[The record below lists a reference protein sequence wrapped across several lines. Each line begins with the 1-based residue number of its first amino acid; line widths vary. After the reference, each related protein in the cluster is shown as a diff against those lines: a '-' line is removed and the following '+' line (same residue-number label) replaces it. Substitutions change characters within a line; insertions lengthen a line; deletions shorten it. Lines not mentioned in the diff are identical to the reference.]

1 MTRTDDADNP
11 NGSRDLGSAIAAIVA
26 ALEQEEGPMTD
37 KKRRIV
43 EAAVVCFSE
52 NGYAATAT
60 KTIALRAGVA
70 EGTIFRHFPTKK
82 ELLVRL
88 VRPLVSRGLLPL
100 AIEEIRVEN
109 EAAGGDLRR
118 FMRAILG
125 NRLLFADRF
134 SPLVRI
140 LIQELRFHAELR
152 EALAA
157 TVSSALLD
165 AAAKVLAPFIASGQ
179 IRPVDPIFFLR
190 TVISLLV
197 GYYLLRTEI
206 LPDHDWD
213 DEIEVS
219 RIVDLVLD
227 GLRPR

>member
-1 MTRTDDADNP
+1 MTRTDDADNS
-11 NGSRDLGSAIAAIVA
+11 NNSRDLGDAIAAIVA

-43 EAAVVCFSE
+43 EAAVMCFSE

-60 KTIALRAGVA
+60 RTIARRAGVA

-88 VRPLVSRGLLPL
+88 VRPLFSRGLLPL
-100 AIEEIRVEN
+100 AIEEVRVEN
-109 EAAGGDLRR
+109 DRAAGDLRR
-118 FMRAILG
+118 FMHTVLS
-125 NRLLFADRF
+125 NRLAFADRF
-134 SPLVRI
+134 APLVRI
-140 LIQELRFHAELR
+140 LLQEMRYHTELRDAIPVEMPV
-152 EALAA
+152 AL
-157 TVSSALLD
+157 V
-165 AAAKVLAPFIASGQ
+165 AAAGKVLAPFVASGT
-179 IRPVDPIFFLR
+179 IRPVDPAFFLR

-197 GYYLLRTEI
+197 GYYVMRTEV
-206 LPDHDWD
+206 LPHHNWD
-213 DEIEVS
+213 DETEVS